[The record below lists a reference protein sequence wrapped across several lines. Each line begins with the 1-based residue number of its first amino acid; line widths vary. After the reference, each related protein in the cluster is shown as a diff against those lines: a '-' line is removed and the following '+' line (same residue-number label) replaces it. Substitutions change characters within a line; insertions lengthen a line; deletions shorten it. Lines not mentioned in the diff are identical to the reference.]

1 MKKLFCILFA
11 ATLLMAAVFADKSK
25 FYENGKVIGTMY
37 VEPPEGLRVRSQPSL
52 SSEKLATLSYRL
64 GVKIVS
70 VGPEE
75 TIDGITAPWIEV
87 LLPRYEW
94 KGFSPEYGWVFGGY
108 LAKKPASFSTKNW
121 DNETFRKFLTKN
133 QWIQKRAKSACPP
146 LIYVFKQNGEVSIL
160 YAEMGAGAFGTWNCN
175 FKNRTVT
182 TRSRFEFAGDDDNVS
197 EEKVETLK
205 ISGITDFSILI
216 DGEEYLSDCNYAVL
230 ANEEYFRK
238 MDGGDSVSYNSN
250 IRGFMQGF
258 YTSPELFYSVYSSKS
273 TYYDGQ
279 FIRYGVYCPE
289 NSSYMEKY
297 AEYWNP
303 IMDEHQKKADA
314 IK

>member
-11 ATLLMAAVFADKSK
+11 TTLLLASLFADKSK

-37 VEPPEGLRVRSQPSL
+37 VEPPEGLRVRSKPSL
-52 SSEKLATLSYRL
+52 SADKVATLPYRV
-64 GVKIVS
+64 GVKILS

-75 TIDGITAPWIEV
+75 TIDEITAPWIEI

-94 KGFSPEYGWVFGGY
+94 KGFEPEYGWVFGGY
-108 LAKKPASFSTKNW
+108 LAKKPAPFSTKNW
-121 DNETFRKFLTKN
+121 NNETFRKFLTKN
-133 QWIQKRAKSACPP
+133 QWIQKRAKPACPP

-182 TRSRFEFAGDDDNVS
+182 TRSRFEFAGDDNNVS
-197 EEKVETLK
+197 QEKVETLNVTG
-205 ISGITDFSILI
+205 ISDSSIFLN
-216 DGEEYLSDCNYAVL
+216 GEEYVSDCNYAVL
-230 ANEEYFRK
+230 ANEENFRK

-273 TYYDGQ
+273 TYYDEQ
-279 FIRYGVYCPE
+279 FIRYGLSCPE
-289 NSSYMEKY
+289 DSAYMAKY
-297 AEYWNP
+297 ADYWNP